1 MGPRPDLALF
11 EYREHRNDDDDDTKS
26 GAWPKMRWEV
36 EYAYTVLSL
45 LKA

>member
-1 MGPRPDLALF
+1 MGPRPGLALF
-11 EYREHRNDDDDDTKS
+11 EYREDRDDDDGTRS
-26 GAWPKMRWEV
+26 GAWPRMRWEV